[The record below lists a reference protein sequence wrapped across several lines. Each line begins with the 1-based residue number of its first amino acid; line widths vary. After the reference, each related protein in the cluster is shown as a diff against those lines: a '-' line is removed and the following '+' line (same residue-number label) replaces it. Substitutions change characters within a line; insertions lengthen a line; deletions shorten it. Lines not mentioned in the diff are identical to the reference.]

1 MQWYSDFGHLTRDV
15 VIISDQLGEPMKK
28 RTRRSFSPEFRLE
41 VSLLVVDQ
49 NYTVLQRPR
58 P

>member
-28 RTRRSFSPEFRLE
+28 LTRRSFSPEFRLE